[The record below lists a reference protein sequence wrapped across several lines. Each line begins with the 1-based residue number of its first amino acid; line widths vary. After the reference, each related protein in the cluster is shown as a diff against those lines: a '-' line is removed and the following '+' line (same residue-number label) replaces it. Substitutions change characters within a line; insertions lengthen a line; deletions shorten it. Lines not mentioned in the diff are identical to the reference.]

1 MHPDL
6 VLEKLTQ
13 RIREEFEET
22 PGLQVTVGEGA
33 RFWGLDEM
41 TCYQVLVRLR
51 AAGMITVDADHRY
64 RQALVDPDAG
74 DRLSSVS
81 SREGGTDEPIRFDRC
96 TADRRTAEPA
106 QVAPP
111 FRG

>member
-1 MHPDL
+1 MHPDV
-6 VLEKLTQ
+6 VLHKLTQ

-41 TCYQVLVRLR
+41 TCYQVLVHLR
-51 AAGMITVDADHRY
+51 ASGMLTVDANHRY
-64 RQALVDPDAG
+64 RQALVDSAAC
-74 DRLSSVS
+74 DRLSRESIC
-81 SREGGTDEPIRFDRC
+81 EGGTDEPIRFDRC
-96 TADRRTAEPA
+96 TADGRTAEGA

>member
-1 MHPDL
+1 

-51 AAGMITVDADHRY
+51 ASGILTVDADHRY
-64 RQALVDPDAG
+64 RHALVDSAADAQ
-74 DRLSSVS
+74 D
-81 SREGGTDEPIRFDRC
+81 P
-96 TADRRTAEPA
+96 RRPA
-106 QVAPP
+106 KAGHYEQ
-111 FRG
+111 RSG

>member
-1 MHPDL
+1 VHPDL
-6 VLEKLTQ
+6 VLEKLAQ

-51 AAGMITVDADHRY
+51 ASGNLTVDADHRY
-64 RQALVDPDAG
+64 RQALVDSAAG
-74 DRLSSVS
+74 AQDPRHPAKA
-81 SREGGTDEPIRFDRC
+81 GHYEP
-96 TADRRTAEPA
+96 TMN
-106 QVAPP
+106 
-111 FRG
+111 